1 MNFSKLTKFSLGFL
15 LVIGSAAPVL
25 ASTLNCQL
33 DEFNEGPELVVS
45 AAISKVDEQP
55 GKEAEIPT
63 EDIAIT
69 FTDFVFSGRL
79 QPNDL
84 FGAGL
89 MQIDG
94 KTTNQKSFTASLS
107 IHGKKTVLAVRYD
120 NSAAVDVLK
129 CVNSAN

>member
-45 AAISKVDEQP
+45 AVITKVDEEP

-107 IHGKKTVLAVRYD
+107 IHGKNTVLAVRYD

-129 CVNSAN
+129 CVNSAK